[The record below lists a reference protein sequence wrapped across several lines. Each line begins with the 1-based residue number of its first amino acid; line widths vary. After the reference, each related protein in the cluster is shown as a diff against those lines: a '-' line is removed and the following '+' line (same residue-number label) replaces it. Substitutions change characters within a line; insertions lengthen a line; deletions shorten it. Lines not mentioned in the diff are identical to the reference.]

1 MSTAASI
8 HMTQINHE
16 IEKIPVEYHPVLLKM
31 VRVFNESI
39 ALNPAEISFKQGWKE
54 AMAGDT
60 RPVSELWEGIDA
72 E

>member
-8 HMTQINHE
+8 HIKQINYE
-16 IEKIPVEYHPVLLKM
+16 IERIPVEYHPILLKM

-39 ALNPAEISFKQGWKE
+39 TLNPAEISFKQGWQE
-54 AMAGDT
+54 VMTGET
-60 RPVSELWEGIDA
+60 HPISELWEGIDA